1 MSTFAL
7 VRHTR
12 PAAQGWTSVGEVEGV
27 PPFSGGDVELRVG
40 GAAADGGL
48 VCQCGCDGAGGEMG
62 GNGGRSRC
70 RWCGKTFAFAFI
82 GIIIGSNTRFRQK
95 RQNTGESTQTLLF
108 NLIPFDGIVVY
119 QIWVGY
125 GYLLVGYLT
134 LFISHLVRGA
144 VAGGQ
149 VLGERRQEERGRRM
163 GKQTLFDSLLTK
175 HSNVSPH
182 RGHNTANHSVVLHI
196 SIHQVQRQDRS
207 GGTLVH
213 VLLLLLLLLLLLS
226 ICDIWI

>member
-1 MSTFAL
+1 M
-7 VRHTR
+7 
-12 PAAQGWTSVGEVEGV
+12 
-27 PPFSGGDVELRVG
+27 
-40 GAAADGGL
+40 
-48 VCQCGCDGAGGEMG
+48 
-62 GNGGRSRC
+62 
-70 RWCGKTFAFAFI
+70 
-82 GIIIGSNTRFRQK
+82 
-95 RQNTGESTQTLLF
+95 
-108 NLIPFDGIVVY
+108 
-119 QIWVGY
+119 
-125 GYLLVGYLT
+125 
-134 LFISHLVRGA
+134 
-144 VAGGQ
+144 AGGQ